1 MPEDIYTGGQK
12 EGDLFSGNDSLLQS
26 LSKQVV
32 LNQPQAV
39 EQEPVSNQVM
49 PGSEQQLETTNELI
63 QKEEDPI
70 YSLISSLVDESD
82 DYERDNEEQTSD
94 KLFNEMNKEKN
105 PYGELNYEYVLDKYS
120 KLNEPD
126 NTSVFI
132 EKPFSAQENLE
143 NIVKRQEKLNLLVDN
158 NTFDFRT
165 KDVLPESVLNTM
177 KYRKGAEWVATY
189 GDEIKEVPETYQVT
203 PFGETEARLPEI
215 ASSVQ
220 QYADSITKDKTLLKD
235 FIYEYYKTNSTF
247 PTPEV
252 TNDYFFGLVEKDSY
266 NKLTETKLVPQ
277 INDFIKK
284 DIGLERLLTSAKFI
298 NGSAYEKSVYLMNQ
312 ISSTPAYKGREKEIF
327 DSLQDYR
334 YPAVDVVISKQIADN
349 ISKSIVVREF
359 SKVNNDPNSNAL
371 YKPVTVSYPTAYYFN
386 KKYKANITDDDIE
399 QYVKGLLNPYSVNTK
414 ALESN
419 PINDLEIVAK
429 EISEAVLDNKQ
440 SDYLRV
446 SKLRAD
452 EVLDR
457 DFEEENSWLQNLYT
471 SFKYGSYKMLPMF
484 SSKIDFREAKLMNN
498 ALEMQSKGEQ
508 LNIAEDFA
516 VKSLGNYNNFSS
528 INPETFWYEAGRSII
543 PQSIGFIADYA
554 LTSAVGATGRTA
566 AKEAISNLGKRL
578 FINTDLT
585 NFHPLAIKSLSS
597 VYEHF
602 LVRTPLSRVDDIMA
616 DIEQR
621 LMPASSY
628 YFDQDSQK
636 FYNQVAYVN
645 NDTFFEAALKSY
657 LEEGVGSITESLG
670 GVIDPLFAKGSKY
683 LSEPVVEFLS
693 KRLAQS
699 PSVIKGVFGFM
710 QSSRD
715 FVNRSFF
722 NWMTRFDDKFI
733 EIPKNI
739 NSSRFLEEFL
749 AKKSNDVLTA
759 TGVNSF
765 ASEYIE
771 EFINN
776 RLSPIIEG
784 QDDEFFQDM
793 GGTMLKEIAQTAAAL
808 APIVGFSHVMN
819 MPYYAKSFKFRNS
832 SDKSLFNTIKVYT
845 ESYNSEEFSKNE
857 AGIIKAINNLKDDV
871 LKTVA
876 ERLFGQRQAFENGE
890 LGNVVEGQTYGNFL
904 KLKKKER
911 ANYQRIVDSI
921 VQGKIAT
928 ESELEDK
935 LSSSGIMD
943 NELLS
948 NIRNEY
954 ESYDNFVSKQTSD
967 KAFKFKYE
975 SYSNYRDTVLKRA
988 YKIQSNLVSYIN
1000 DETKIL
1006 DFSAVEEALADNVI
1020 PPDSKKLIKSYFDIA
1035 KKKLEEKAGNSP
1047 LITFENQELSV
1058 GNLKFKKGDGNDY
1071 SIHIND
1077 NEVVQV
1083 DKTAEATISSIIK
1096 SNSGSIEPESIFPL
1110 YVAINNSD
1118 LSKEAKASISTD
1130 LITSSFKALTD
1141 SHTVLASTNYKGII
1155 SILRG
1160 YEDILKDASLP
1171 KIKALVNKYIYTAFK
1186 AGVYNETISKK
1197 EANDFIHN
1205 FALMVDLADSK
1216 NISLMKAYI
1225 SKVESGRG
1233 KKEAEEEF
1241 EFEGGE
1247 ASVTI
1252 TESPFSNLQKALD
1265 KIKVKEN
1272 FKFSDAAKNNPTL
1285 RKIQEALKVAVDN
1298 GQIRPYQ
1305 RNLIYEMLTS
1315 IPEVLLDG
1323 IVDITH
1329 GNAGFSYVEGTG
1341 TINLGNAEG
1350 SIFVW
1355 SFLEEVVHH
1364 IEFNLGIKIGKGINM
1379 SDENMKKITGY
1390 DKANTLKSIVE
1401 HYKSLSTKDLM
1412 STTDENP
1419 VRKKFEDLRVLV
1431 KSLLQQGTKIPNG
1444 VELTDDVIDDSL
1456 GRISSFIDAG
1466 YSLPMAIY
1474 YGTSYEEFF
1483 ARTLA
1488 DALIS
1493 DAIRKNI
1500 KKSSTISKIINSVTN
1515 WKIRNFYAPFLQKM
1529 FQYKDT
1535 FPTESISEVGLN
1547 SKLLEDLKFSDS
1559 SKKNLFNY
1567 FNEIAEE
1574 FFGANPV
1581 FTLNDDGKPEAQ
1593 TSTKERGSFIKAENN
1608 NYIALARSEQF
1619 LEDESV
1625 KAILNLAGNIT
1636 PQNAHKVN
1644 TALAVVINAGD
1655 EISTENL
1662 SLLSKNNYAQELMFL
1677 LNLKNPKTAFNIAIQ
1692 NIGSDYVEQVQYK
1705 LGSDFEVYEKMFNK
1719 LFVSKDLRKAKTI
1732 RSEVN
1737 LSSEERLQIITD
1749 EFATRNAYHI
1759 SDFET
1764 LDFSLNID
1772 APIWLL
1778 EDEEYHPCFPSRKYQ
1793 YKVDIPENL
1802 KIIDLVKYQKRFY
1815 EGTMEH
1821 TELFN
1826 HFTSAP
1832 IRFKSYIGNTRAAS
1846 GIARIIKSLNKIEA
1860 GLGETFLNELIEAD
1874 AIRAYEAGFSGLSS
1888 LFVVKAGMVAISE
1901 KKEIN
1906 KDDNFWNKLRLLTTS
1921 YANEDTAS
1929 FTLMSINS
1937 RQALQGLNT
1946 KRGSYSSDAF
1956 AMAALNF
1963 NKNDRTI
1970 YFDSQYLQSEDA
1982 AVLSLYLPELKIK
1995 SKNLFEDILLQYNS
2009 SPLKSDLLDRLKTV
2023 SDWISDGVLTSK
2035 IDDFINLF
2043 DYRPNV
2049 RNSFTVWHAS
2059 PFEFNRF
2066 DMTHIGR
2073 GEGTQMEGAGMYFAT
2088 DPAEAEIYLHMRDLK
2103 LYDENDNEIKID
2115 FNYQQEKLIRTAG
2128 SSYIDYGSI
2137 GKRMEKNKDVQEFIS
2152 ALPDVPKEGQIYED
2166 FVDLIKKL
2174 RTVKKFR
2181 IVSYLYEGQA
2191 FDGKQQNEYYKNI
2204 FDFTKPVDTEV
2215 LERLLNAESPLGLN
2229 INIWRDKDI
2238 AKNLIDGGMNL
2249 KALYRQIERVSNRF
2263 MATELLKRAG
2273 FVGVMYPAEFA
2284 PGSLNYVLFY
2294 PEQDVKIKK
2303 VERFSF
2309 DFDSSNEKLQIL
2321 KSKEFKEW
2329 FGDWETN
2336 PNSPDTSKMLDSE
2349 GKPLLVYH
2357 GTNKV
2362 FDKFSK
2368 EFKGVNT
2375 GDTPLGYNTKSGFF
2389 FLDNKV
2395 KAQSFTQA
2403 FGDGSI
2409 VVEAVLNLKKPLD
2422 ITIYGLV
2429 TKKEQALD
2437 ILRVMMSDEETML
2450 DEGVETDEDALNWL
2464 DNNLTPLEIGEF
2476 LATLTSEESV
2486 ERFKELGYDGAIS
2499 DFGGSILEY
2508 IAFEPESIRILD
2520 NEKFVFNEDIYK
2532 HIIDNFTGALHNIFN
2547 LTIPEIRYKYGSRL
2561 PKDLVTVDYK
2571 GIDEQIKF
2579 ESSSAYAY
2587 AYFNPKGYTEG
2598 ETRSE
2603 MYLDE
2608 LSRNNIEDKST
2619 KGAGAV
2625 VLHKVIET
2633 AKSLGADIVTLR
2645 TPAGA
2650 LYTLKRYYAQ
2660 FGFRAYSG
2668 IGRDGVSDDAMEL
2681 ELNYYALEKYS
2692 YNKELHQ
2699 EVERGSF
2706 YKYGSS
2712 VDISNFISFA
2722 EHAKKQGSIITPL
2735 QIKQIIKDIDTGVTQ
2750 VANANEYTR
2759 SIVAFYKD
2767 YYLRNSIIKQGINLT
2782 KKDLTYLTHTPNR
2795 KTIDSYQNDIDII
2808 EKVASDIKF
2817 RNLMLAVRNEIK
2829 KSKSVYQRNKTEDL
2843 DFYSSLRLLTKVNPK
2858 MFKDQTSLQ
2867 EFYDYLKYRPGAVSN
2882 AAYKQYADAVFAQH
2896 LDEFG
2901 KADYQ
2906 SSDPALASQD
2916 DIDAMID
2923 TIELLINSFQTR
2935 INYSNQDVREFI
2947 DINLQRLNFNELKQ
2961 FYSGVVY
2968 IIRNNNVND
2977 KIFDFTQKVKAK
2989 FIYQDFVENKQN
3001 FYLDILNEKTA
3012 RDRWKD
3018 VSLGFFGGYGNIK
3031 LYGIHDLTDLI
3042 DSGMTGKYDGLFYNS
3057 IARPMIDNSARH
3069 DNSMNDVLDDIEAPE
3084 ELRSRGSM
3092 NTLGIYSLLH
3102 QKPYFKS
3109 ISNKV
3114 ATFLNDSLST
3124 SEFAEGDSISP
3135 NETDDIRKQAYE
3147 LLTKGVNDYIRKSI
3161 IVSLGGAE
3169 EIGMSKAQA
3178 NRLLKEMNIA
3188 SGITS
3193 AYIKQKVK
3201 HIKEYLKSNA
3211 QTISELVSEIETRAL
3226 SQVESDYINTVR
3238 RSLNNIKNGTYSDGV
3253 TLEYAS
3259 KNYSGLEFNEID
3271 DYIPI
3276 IRYKD
3281 FYDMFK
3287 SEDFANI
3294 SGIEVAFKM
3303 ASNANINEDFI
3314 FSRVNAISAVETN
3327 LHKMVRT
3334 RADQQL
3340 FYLHNAKFGM
3350 FLKKL
3355 ISSDLF
3361 KEGFEDESFNRHSAA
3376 LILKK
3381 IDNYF
3386 ERGFSPS
3393 KLALNKVAAARFI
3406 NNGMNNLKVLYTGAV
3421 YKSLAQ
3427 VTSVITNMQG
3437 LNGSV
3442 PRRMADTMFGL
3453 KTAIQY
3459 YNNKEYEAFLRQASP
3474 EVFYRGIGDYDLN
3487 NSYRDTLFGKY
3498 KNIITELMN
3507 TKQSDFYKEVHGSK
3521 FRKFAL
3527 ASVVFFDKFA
3537 AVSSWYSAYNN
3548 YLSTRGLSFDVNSIN
3563 QEAAD
3568 FATNV
3573 VANTQSSDNQI
3584 YRGASQ
3590 QGIGIGSRDDI
3601 NTYLSH
3607 EYSAWSELVR
3617 QSYYSFLGFSSADVV
3632 QTMKNRR
3639 RFFEGVSELDGS
3651 KSLGAMQDMMYN
3663 FVGKISFHSIRGAM
3677 YLILG
3682 KLLSNFWDEE
3692 INDDDW
3698 KKYMSADTLV
3708 VKSLSDYL
3716 VLLAPIQK
3724 AVSEAGKYT
3733 ERQIKK
3739 TELDYTES
3747 YKWGSGEYSALGFYE
3762 ETINQLIKDVS
3773 DSVKQATDGEKSD
3786 EELYVY
3792 ISSLVRLGAF
3802 FGLGV
3807 PTMPEAY
3814 DISTKIENHMKER

>member
-12 EGDLFSGNDSLLQS
+12 EGDLFSVNDSLLQS

-32 LNQPQAV
+32 VNQPQAV

-70 YSLISSLVDESD
+70 YSLISSLIDESD

-94 KLFNEMNKEKN
+94 KLFNEMNKEKS

-143 NIVKRQEKLNLLVDN
+143 NMVKTAQRHNDLVDN
-158 NTFDFRT
+158 NNFDFRT
-165 KDVLPESVLNTM
+165 GGISPDGILSNM
-177 KYRKGAEWVATY
+177 QFRKNAEWTKQY
-189 GDEIKEVPETYQVT
+189 GDKIKDTPEIYQVT
-203 PFGETEARLPEI
+203 PNTETEQQLPEI

-266 NKLTETKLVPQ
+266 NKLTQTKLVPPV
-277 INDFIKK
+277 NDFIKQ
-284 DIGLERLLTSAKFI
+284 DPSLERLLTSSKYI
-298 NGSAYEKSVYLMNQ
+298 NGTAYEKSVYLMNQ
-312 ISSTPAYKGREKEIF
+312 INSTPAYKGKENQIF
-327 DSLQDYR
+327 DSLENYR
-334 YPAVDVVISKQIADN
+334 YPSVDVLITKQIAYQTSKN
-349 ISKSIVVREF
+349 ISSTHIMRSSGFNGKEGTGRLSQHLF
-359 SKVNNDPNSNAL
+359 
-371 YKPVTVSYPTAYYFN
+371 YPSAHFFN
-386 KKYKANITDDDIE
+386 TKFGSNITDEELEKVVSDA
-399 QYVKGLLNPYSVNTK
+399 VSGTRMYSPTFTLESDKLSEDAKNYLYQSLFNTK
-414 ALESN
+414 ES
-419 PINDLEIVAK
+419 EILSIAK
-429 EISEAVLDNKQ
+429 S
-440 SDYLRV
+440 
-446 SKLRAD
+446 RAN
-452 EVLDR
+452 EVLDM
-457 DFEEENSWLQNLYT
+457 DFDSENRWFQNLGT
-471 SFKYGSYKMLPMF
+471 GLKYGWKDAIPMV
-484 SSKIDFREAKLMNN
+484 SPILNYAEAKTLNR
-498 ALEMQSKGEQ
+498 ALEKLKDGEE
-508 LNIAEDFA
+508 LTPAEEILT
-516 VKSLGNYNNFSS
+516 KSQGNYNNFTAL
-528 INPETFWYEAGRSII
+528 NPETFWYEAGKRLI
-543 PQSIGFIADYA
+543 PQSIGFIADYM
-554 LTSAVGATGRTA
+554 LTSGIGAEARVA
-566 AKEAISNLGKRL
+566 AQSAIKSFGKRL
-578 FINTDLT
+578 FLNTELT
-585 NFHPLAIKSLSS
+585 NFHPFAVKSLST

-602 LVRTPLSRVDDIMA
+602 LVRTPLSRMDDMIA

-621 LMPASSY
+621 LIPSNSY
-628 YFDQDSQK
+628 YFDRDSQE
-636 FYNQVAYVN
+636 FYNKVAYVN
-645 NDTFFEAALKSY
+645 NDTFLEAALKSY
-657 LEEGVGSITESLG
+657 LEEGVGSWTESLG
-670 GVIDPLFAKGSKY
+670 GVIAPAIVKGSKY
-683 LSEPVVEFLS
+683 LSEPVVNFLS
-693 KRLAQS
+693 KRLAQ
-699 PSVIKGVFGFM
+699 PPVVVKGIFDFLS
-710 QSSRD
+710 SSRD
-715 FVNRSFF
+715 FANRSFF
-722 NWMTRFDDKFI
+722 NFMTKWDTRFI
-733 EIPKNI
+733 EMPKDI
-739 NSSRFLEEFL
+739 NASRFFEEFL
-749 AKKSNDVLTA
+749 AKKSDTFLKSA
-759 TGVNSF
+759 GVHSF
-765 ASEYIE
+765 PAEYIE

-776 RLSPIIEG
+776 RISPLIEG
-784 QDDEFFQDM
+784 QDDEFFKDM
-793 GGTMLKEIAQTAAAL
+793 GGTMLKEIAQTAVAL
-808 APIVGFSHVMN
+808 APIVGFSHVLN
-819 MPYYAKSFKFRNS
+819 IPYYAKSFKFRNS

-845 ESYNSEEFSKNE
+845 ESYNSEEFSRNE

-871 LKTVA
+871 LKTAA

-904 KLKKKER
+904 KLKKKEV

-948 NIRNEY
+948 NIRKEY

-975 SYSNYRDTVLKRA
+975 SYSKYRDTVLKRA

-1006 DFSAVEEALADNVI
+1006 DFNAVEEALADNVI

-1305 RNLIYEMLTS
+1305 RNLIYEMLAS

-1323 IVDITH
+1323 IVEITH

-1350 SIFVW
+1350 AIFVW

-1412 STTDENP
+1412 STTDENQL
-1419 VRKKFEDLRVLV
+1419 RKKFEDLKVLV

-1547 SKLLEDLKFSDS
+1547 SKLLDDLKFSDS

-1608 NYIALARSEQF
+1608 NYIALAKSEQF
-1619 LEDESV
+1619 SEDESV
-1625 KAILNLAGNIT
+1625 KAVLNLAGNIT
-1636 PQNAHKVN
+1636 PENEFSAN
-1644 TALAVVINAGD
+1644 TALAIAINAGD
-1655 EISTENL
+1655 EISTEDIK
-1662 SLLSKNNYAQELMFL
+1662 LLSKEHYAQELMFL
-1677 LNLKNPKTAFNIAIQ
+1677 LKLRNPKTALNIALQ
-1692 NIGSDYVEQVQYK
+1692 NMSSDYVEQVQHK
-1705 LGSDFEVYEKMFNK
+1705 LGSNYGTYENMFNR
-1719 LFVSKDLRKAKTI
+1719 LFVSKDLRNATPV
-1732 RSEVN
+1732 RGELTV
-1737 LSSEERLQIITD
+1737 SSEDKLRIITD

-1772 APIWLL
+1772 SPIWLL
-1778 EDEEYHPCFPSRKYQ
+1778 EDEEYHPCFPGRLYQ
-1793 YKVDIPENL
+1793 YKVDVPENV
-1802 KIIDLVKYQKRFY
+1802 KVIDLTKYQSRLRI
-1815 EGTMEH
+1815 GTKAHE
-1821 TELFN
+1821 ELFN
-1826 HFTSAP
+1826 HFANAP
-1832 IRFKSYIGNTRAAS
+1832 VVFKQTRTPDNYILSKINAIVMA
-1846 GIARIIKSLNKIEA
+1846 LNQVQK
-1860 GLGETFLNELIEAD
+1860 GLGAEFVKELREAD
-1874 AIRAYEAGFSGLSS
+1874 AIRGHEAGFTGLTS
-1888 LFVVKAGMVAISE
+1888 LYVLKAGMINITE
-1901 KKEIN
+1901 KNEIN
-1906 KDDNFWNKLRLLTTS
+1906 KDDNFWSKLKLMVQNYADEGTYDFVLSNINRLS
-1921 YANEDTAS
+1921 
-1929 FTLMSINS
+1929 
-1937 RQALQGLNT
+1937 QT
-1946 KRGSYSSDAF
+1946 KTRGAYNSDAF

-1963 NKNDRTI
+1963 NNNDKTI

-2174 RTVKKFR
+2174 RTAKKFR
-2181 IVSYLYEGQA
+2181 TVSYLYEGQA

-2229 INIWRDKDI
+2229 INLWRDKDI

-2284 PGSLNYVLFY
+2284 PGSWNYVLFY

-2389 FLDNKV
+2389 FLDDKT

-2409 VVEAVLNLKKPLD
+2409 IVEAVLNLKKPLD

-2464 DNNLTPLEIGEF
+2464 NDNLTPWKIGEF

-2561 PKDLVTVDYK
+2561 SKDLVTVDYK

-2650 LYTLKRYYAQ
+2650 LDTLKQYYAQ

-2947 DINLQRLNFNELKQ
+2947 DIDLQRLNFNELKQ

-2968 IIRNNNVND
+2968 IIRNNTVND

-3018 VSLGFFGGYGNIK
+3018 VYLGFFGGYGNIK

-3102 QKPYFKS
+3102 QKPYFKL

-3124 SEFAEGDSISP
+3124 SEFVEGDSISP

-3178 NRLLKEMNIA
+3178 NLLLKEMNIA
-3188 SGITS
+3188 SGITN

-3238 RSLNNIKNGTYSDGV
+3238 TSLNNIKNGTYSDGV